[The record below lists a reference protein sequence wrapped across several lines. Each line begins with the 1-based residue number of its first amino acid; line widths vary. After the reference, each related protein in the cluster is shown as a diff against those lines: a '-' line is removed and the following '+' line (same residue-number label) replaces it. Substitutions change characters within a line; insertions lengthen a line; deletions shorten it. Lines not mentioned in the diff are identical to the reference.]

1 MPGCMLYATEV
12 QLTLPGS
19 VNIEMS
25 GKSASS
31 GTVTETTDSDD
42 SSKKIYTA
50 NPGALVSK
58 YKVDNFPTGVYVEL
72 NTGLGSGSIEN
83 PQTGEGSWVYNAD
96 TKTGQVTLCG
106 RNSAKGENLTLI
118 FSPTDFVANDK
129 ISSITLSATG
139 NATFNSDFKQYGLV
153 IAIVDASGNI
163 MGQNSAN
170 YTSGTVGTNMF
181 TTLDFDN
188 ALVWQDGYKVIAGI
202 VGPQGGGTNKY
213 TIENIKVSAITVP
226 EPATATLSLMAL
238 AGLCVRRRR
247 QRV

>member
-1 MPGCMLYATEV
+1 MNKYK
-12 QLTLPGS
+12 GS
-19 VNIEMS
+19 ADGVYLGINNNL
-25 GKSASS
+25 SS
-31 GTVTETTDSDD
+31 SIDNETT
-42 SSKKIYTA
+42 
-50 NPGALVSK
+50 N
-58 YKVDNFPTGVYVEL
+58 
-72 NTGLGSGSIEN
+72 
-83 PQTGEGSWVYNAD
+83 EGKWVYSAD
-96 TKTGQVTLCG
+96 NKTGQVTLCG
-106 RNSAKGENLTLI
+106 RNQAKGENLTLV

-139 NATFNSDFKQYGLV
+139 NATFNSAFKQYGLV

-163 MGQNSAN
+163 MGQKSAN
-170 YTSGTVGTNMF
+170 YTSGTEGTNMF

-202 VGPQGGGTNKY
+202 VGPQGGGQDEY
-213 TIENIKVSAITVP
+213 TIQNIKVSAITVP

>member
-19 VNIEMS
+19 VNCQANDL
-25 GKSASS
+25 KDSS
-31 GTVTETTDSDD
+31 GTLNSDN
-42 SSKKIYTA
+42 TA
-50 NPGALVSK
+50 NPGALVDK
-58 YKVDNFPTGVYVEL
+58 YKGSSDGVY
-72 NTGLGSGSIEN
+72 LGINNKLSSPINNETTN
-83 PQTGEGSWVYNAD
+83 EGNWVYNGEN
-96 TKTGQVTLCG
+96 KTGQVTLCG
-106 RNSAKGENLTLI
+106 RNQAKGENLTLV

-153 IAIVDASGNI
+153 IAIVDAAGNI
-163 MGQNSAN
+163 KGQESA
-170 YTSGTVGTNMF
+170 TFASGTTGTEMS
-181 TTLDFDN
+181 TTLNFDN
-188 ALVWQDGYKVIAGI
+188 ALLWQDGYKVIAGI
-202 VGPQGGGTNKY
+202 VGPQGAGTTEY
-213 TIENIKVSAITVP
+213 TIQNIKVSAITVP